1 MGPVPFFDIS
11 RFLEIPKDQPDKSE
25 TQTKVICGP
34 KRLFC
39 RKFVLA
45 YSAERAYEILRNI
58 FPGSAGS
65 NSAFRVANFRVI
77 FPSAYITY
85 VLFHIY

>member
-1 MGPVPFFDIS
+1 MGPVPFFNRKS
-11 RFLEIPKDQPDKSE
+11 PVLPKDQPDWSE

-58 FPGSAGS
+58 FPSSAGS
-65 NSAFRVANFRVI
+65 NSAFRVAYFRVI

>member
-1 MGPVPFFDIS
+1 MTKRKMSGDRS
-11 RFLEIPKDQPDKSE
+11 RGQPDKSE
-25 TQTKVICGP
+25 TQTKVICGL

-39 RKFVLA
+39 RELVLA
-45 YSAERAYEILRNI
+45 YSAERAYEIFRNI

-65 NSAFRVANFRVI
+65 NSAFRVAYFRVI